1 MMGLERMGYAEKRGY
16 LRLYYNV
23 VVLRG
28 SEQVVRA
35 AGPATQR
42 NPAPPFFRRK
52 DKGQPISLLHYFAN
66 RLNSAVGCGTIWTAS
81 GVLPILQGSRFFSTE
96 KRRGRRCGPSCPAAS
111 ATRPEPPRTTPEKIF
126 QNPPQK
132 LHMVVGHYLIIQ
144 V

>member
-52 DKGQPISLLHYFAN
+52 DKGQPISLLHYFRKHIELGGWMWYDMDSIRGPAYLA
-66 RLNSAVGCGTIWTAS
+66 R
-81 GVLPILQGSRFFSTE
+81 LPILFYGEKEGKEVWAFMSCCKHHPSRAPSHDTRKKFF
-96 KRRGRRCGPSCPAAS
+96 K
-111 ATRPEPPRTTPEKIF
+111 TRLKNSI
-126 QNPPQK
+126 
-132 LHMVVGHYLIIQ
+132 
-144 V
+144 